1 MSCNLKLP
9 WWQPVNVISLFFWG
23 TPSQRQALFAFI
35 LILYSLHWVAESE
48 VFGWS
53 HNRSRIPNNSR
64 SRIQIL
70 YPTPDAQL
78 DHFLH
83 HTLKLGIPVEMVQ
96 FLMKLLL
103 KQRIQAVYHDF
114 HWLLLATKLFTAKLH
129 SLYVKGSE
137 FLERSKL
144 ESESDI
150 LPPTP
155 QPWFASWWIK
165 DGGWDT
171 LSSNVGNVFVVLEVW
186 CHCCI
191 IWRQGIKKFMLEKS
205 LHQVA
210 Q

>member
-35 LILYSLHWVAESE
+35 LILYSLHWVEESE

-70 YPTPDAQL
+70 YPTPEAQL

-137 FLERSKL
+137 SGVGIFGKVEIGVGVGHFT
-144 ESESDI
+144 SDSATPVCI
-150 LPPTP
+150 LVD
-155 QPWFASWWIK
+155 Q
-165 DGGWDT
+165 GWR
-171 LSSNVGNVFVVLEVW
+171 LGHSVKQRRECLRGSG
-186 CHCCI
+186 
-191 IWRQGIKKFMLEKS
+191 S
-205 LHQVA
+205 LMSLLHHLTSRY
-210 Q
+210 